1 MSFHRINVFTRKHEH
16 VSLLDHHLLATCLNC
31 SLKRRLAVLG
41 DTFKGQSRSFSPQSL
56 LENHM
61 LKRIIVKQIIF
72 SIRAGL

>member
-16 VSLLDHHLLATCLNC
+16 VSLLDHHLLATCWNC
-31 SLKRRLAVLG
+31 SRKRRLAVLG
-41 DTFKGQSRSFSPQSL
+41 DTLKGSRSFSPQSL